1 VILQEMIAMVRKI
14 RITAEAA
21 GEVIGEID
29 EVRNPRTVEAI
40 WDALPIAAKANRWGE
55 EIYFGIPVEI
65 REENSQQDVEIGDLA
80 YWPPGSA
87 FCIFFGRT
95 PVSKGDK
102 PRAYSPVNV
111 LGRIIGDAKVFMKVR
126 DGDPIRIERF
136 E

>member
-1 VILQEMIAMVRKI
+1 MVRKI

-80 YWPPGSA
+80 YWPPESA

>member
-1 VILQEMIAMVRKI
+1 MDRKI
-14 RITAEAA
+14 GIVIEAT
-21 GEVIGEID
+21 GRVIGEID
-29 EVRNPRTVEAI
+29 EKKNPKTGQAI
-40 WDALPIAAKANRWGE
+40 WEALPFQASSNRWGE
-55 EIYFGIPVEI
+55 EIYFEIPVKI

-111 LGRIIGDAKVFMKVR
+111 FGRILGDAKVFKKVR
-126 DGDPIRIERF
+126 DGDPIRIDRF

>member
-1 VILQEMIAMVRKI
+1 MVRKI
-14 RITAEAA
+14 RITTEAA

-29 EVRNPRTVEAI
+29 EVRNPKTAQAI
-40 WDALPIAAKANRWGE
+40 LDALPIAAKANRWGE

-95 PVSKGDK
+95 PVSKGGK

-111 LGRIIGDAKVFMKVR
+111 LGRIIGDAKVFRKVK
-126 DGDPIRIERF
+126 DGDPIRIDRF

>member
-1 VILQEMIAMVRKI
+1 MDKKIEIVI
-14 RITAEAA
+14 EAT
-21 GEVIGEID
+21 GRVIGEID
-29 EVRNPRTVEAI
+29 EKKNPKTGRAI
-40 WDALPIAAKANRWGE
+40 WDALPIQARSNRWGE
-55 EIYFGIPVEI
+55 EIYFEIPVKI

-111 LGRIIGDAKVFMKVR
+111 FGRILGDAKVLKKVR
-126 DGDPIRIERF
+126 DGDPIRIDRF

>member
-1 VILQEMIAMVRKI
+1 MVRKI

>member
-1 VILQEMIAMVRKI
+1 MVRKI
-14 RITAEAA
+14 EIVTEAT
-21 GEVIGEID
+21 GRVIGEID
-29 EVRNPRTVEAI
+29 ERKNPETGQAI
-40 WDALPIAAKANRWGE
+40 WDGLPIEAKANRWGE
-55 EIYFGIPVEI
+55 EIYFEIPVKI

-111 LGRIIGDAKVFMKVR
+111 FGRILGDAKVFKKVR
-126 DGDPIRIERF
+126 DGDPIRIDRF
-136 E
+136 R

>member
-1 VILQEMIAMVRKI
+1 MVRKI
-14 RITAEAA
+14 EIVTEAT
-21 GEVIGEID
+21 GRVIGEID
-29 EVRNPRTVEAI
+29 ERKNPETGQAI
-40 WDALPIAAKANRWGE
+40 WDGLPIEAKANRWGE
-55 EIYFGIPVEI
+55 EIYFEIPVKI

-111 LGRIIGDAKVFMKVR
+111 FARILGDAKVFKKVR
-126 DGDPIRIERF
+126 DGDPIRIDRF
-136 E
+136 R